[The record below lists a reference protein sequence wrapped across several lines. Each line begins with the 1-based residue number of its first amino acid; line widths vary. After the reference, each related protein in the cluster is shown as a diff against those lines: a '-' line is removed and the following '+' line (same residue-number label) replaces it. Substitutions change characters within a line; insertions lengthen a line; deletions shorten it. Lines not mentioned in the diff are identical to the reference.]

1 MEISNIFI
9 GIDISK
15 SNLDIAI
22 RPTGENL
29 SIANS
34 SKEIIPLV
42 NRLKQ
47 MKPELIVVEATG
59 GLETQIVNE
68 LAGEKIPVSVVNPR
82 QIRNFAKAIGR
93 LAKTDSIDAAV
104 IAHFAEAIKPAPR
117 PIPDAKA
124 QELKSQL
131 NRRRQIVEMLTEEKN
146 RLVSAPEWIKEDIQN
161 HIKWLNERLKNI
173 DKALSENVKSR
184 QVWKEKDEIYQ
195 SVPGIGPV
203 VSHTLIVCL
212 PELGHVNN
220 KEIAALAGTAPFNCD
235 SGNQKGKRRIW
246 GGRAYVRSVLYMAV
260 ISGIRFN
267 AVIKSFYERLIKA
280 GKPVK
285 VALTACMRKLLT
297 ILNSMS
303 KNNTKWQLA
312 CS

>member
-1 MEISNIFI
+1 
-9 GIDISK
+9 
-15 SNLDIAI
+15 
-22 RPTGENL
+22 
-29 SIANS
+29 
-34 SKEIIPLV
+34 
-42 NRLKQ
+42 
-47 MKPELIVVEATG
+47 
-59 GLETQIVNE
+59 
-68 LAGEKIPVSVVNPR
+68 
-82 QIRNFAKAIGR
+82 
-93 LAKTDSIDAAV
+93 
-104 IAHFAEAIKPAPR
+104 
-117 PIPDAKA
+117 
-124 QELKSQL
+124 
-131 NRRRQIVEMLTEEKN
+131 MLTEEKN
-146 RLVSAPEWIKEDIQN
+146 RLVSAPEWIKEDIQE
-161 HIKWLNERLKNI
+161 HIKWLNERLKDI
-173 DKALSENVKSR
+173 DKALSENVKSHH
-184 QVWKEKDEIYQ
+184 VWKEKDEIYQ

-220 KEIAALAGTAPFNCD
+220 KEIAALVGTAPFNCD

-260 ISGIRFN
+260 VSGIRFN